1 MTPEDLKQ
9 KVDDLI
15 RRTDAFNKKKAG
27 VGGQLEAKKEE
38 LATLIK
44 EIRAAGHDPKNLASE
59 RDKAEQDL
67 KEMVVAYE
75 KDLVAAEHAIV
86 AFDKK

>member
-1 MTPEDLKQ
+1 MSPEDLKK
-9 KVDDLI
+9 KVEDLI
-15 RRTDAFNKKKAG
+15 RRTEAFNKKRAG

-38 LATLIK
+38 LANLIR

-59 RDKAEQDL
+59 RDKAERDL
-67 KEMVVAYE
+67 KAMIVTYE
-75 KDLVAAEHAIV
+75 QDLVAAEQAIA

>member
-1 MTPEDLKQ
+1 MTPEELKK
-9 KVDDLI
+9 KVEDLI
-15 RRTDAFNKKKAG
+15 RRTDTVNKKKAG

-59 RDKAEQDL
+59 RDKAETDL
-67 KEMVVAYE
+67 KDMVVAYE
-75 KDLVAAEHAIV
+75 KDLVAAEQALI

>member
-1 MTPEDLKQ
+1 MTPEELKN
-9 KVDDLI
+9 KVADLI

-38 LATLIK
+38 LAALIK
-44 EIRAAGHDPKNLASE
+44 EIRASGHDPKNLASE

-67 KEMVVAYE
+67 KSMILAYE
-75 KDLVAAEHAIV
+75 KDLVAAEQAIST
-86 AFDKK
+86 FDKK

>member
-1 MTPEDLKQ
+1 MAPEELKQ
-9 KVDDLI
+9 KVEDLI

-38 LATLIK
+38 LAVLIK

-59 RDKAEQDL
+59 RDKAEKDL
-67 KEMVVAYE
+67 QEMVVAYE
-75 KDLVAAEHAIV
+75 KDLKAAEEAIA